1 MKPKT
6 LLGAM
11 LFLLLIVV
19 PAHGSV
25 ILDVTGALS
34 LGDPAQ
40 LGRLSRNGIPQD
52 WSGGEA
58 FPGVINPTT
67 AYHYHTYVVNVGLTP
82 FVQIIADS
90 LSLNTFVSA
99 YDTAYL
105 PNSAAASPFGFNT
118 NWLGDG
124 GLSGNFFPA
133 DPLFFQVLVPVNHN
147 LVIVINNTTAEN
159 VGIGDP
165 FHLIVEGYI
174 DSEFTDPIS
183 VPEPTAV
190 VLVATG
196 LALMAARW
204 RFMQGKRS

>member
-6 LLGAM
+6 LLGTM
-11 LFLLLIVV
+11 LLLLLIVV

-25 ILDVTGALS
+25 IFDVSGALV
-34 LGDPAQ
+34 LGDSTQ
-40 LGRLSRNGIPQD
+40 LGRLSRNGVPQD

-58 FPGVINPTT
+58 FPGVINTTT
-67 AYHYHTYVVNVGLTP
+67 AYHYHTYVINVGLTP

-105 PNSAAASPFGFNT
+105 PNSAGAPAFGFDT

-124 GLSGNFFPA
+124 GLSGSFFPG
-133 DPLFFQVLVPVNHN
+133 DPLFFQVFVPVNHN
-147 LVIVINNTTAEN
+147 LVIVVNNTTAGN
-159 VGIGDP
+159 VGVGDP

-174 DSEFTDPIS
+174 DSEFTDP
-183 VPEPTAV
+183 VPEPSAA

-196 LALMAARW
+196 LALMTARW
-204 RFMQGKRS
+204 RFVKGKRS